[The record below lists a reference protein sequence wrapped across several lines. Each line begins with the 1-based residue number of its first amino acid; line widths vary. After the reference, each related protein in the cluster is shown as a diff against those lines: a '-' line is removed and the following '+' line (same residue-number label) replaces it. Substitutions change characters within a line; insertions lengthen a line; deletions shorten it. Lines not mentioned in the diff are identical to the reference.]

1 MAESIQHKLD
11 RVRPPRVQITY
22 DVEIGDAIVMKEL
35 PFVVGIMA
43 DLSGM
48 HDKELPER
56 YDPAGH
62 NGDKLAASGPKDLP
76 LLKDRKYVN
85 IDRDNFNDVMKS
97 IAPRLVFKDI
107 PGRKLTG
114 KKVELDKLTGKPV
127 KTVEPDTP
135 EVDEKGA
142 ERKMKWETEVDGKL
156 EVGMEFTN
164 IEHFDPFNIIRQV
177 KPLREL
183 FEARSRLADL
193 LVKLEG
199 NDALSDELRKQIF
212 SKAVESA
219 KADLKAILDATGVPA
234 TPAAGEEAKA
244 EDVKAD
250 EDKSGDPKKGGK
262 K

>member
-35 PFVVGIMA
+35 PFVVGILA

-48 HDKELPER
+48 PDKELPVR
-56 YDPAGH
+56 YDLSSH
-62 NGDKLAASGPKDLP
+62 NGDMLPIADKKDATP
-76 LLKDRKYVN
+76 LKERKYVN

-97 IAPRLVFKDI
+97 IAPRLVFADI
-107 PGRKLTG
+107 RSRKLTG
-114 KKVELDKLTGKPV
+114 KKVELDKVTGKPV
-127 KTVEPDTP
+127 KVVEADTP
-135 EVDEKGA
+135 AVDEKGA
-142 ERKMKWETEVDGKL
+142 ERKMKWETADDAVLKD
-156 EVGMEFTN
+156 VGMEFTN

-183 FEARSRLADL
+183 YEARSRLSDL

-199 NDALSDELRKQIF
+199 NEALSAQLRDEIFKKSVATAKDEL
-212 SKAVESA
+212 E
-219 KADLKAILDATGVPA
+219 AILRATGVAPTA
-234 TPAAGEEAKA
+234 AAGDDKA
-244 EDVKAD
+244 EDKTD
-250 EDKSGDPKKGGK
+250 GNGGK